1 MSKLKFFPFDFFLSN
16 FRKLHFKRKFIFE
29 RILFQAL
36 VPIRY
41 GVFFLFILF
50 CVIIKNILHH
60 SSAEQFKFD
69 VFILL
74 MCHVHFQSHS
84 NLYEIVLRKPYFSF
98 SFNKFE
104 KYLVLTNSFGQ
115 IIWTSFSHLAWIKAA
130 ILWIPICY
138 SRSLLVCAF
147 HRIVQ
152 FISCI
157 RFLAFADN
165 KSTRDRKRAKKNHV

>member
-1 MSKLKFFPFDFFLSN
+1 M
-16 FRKLHFKRKFIFE
+16 
-29 RILFQAL
+29 

-130 ILWIPICY
+130 ILWMPICY
-138 SRSLLVCAF
+138 FRSLLVCAF